1 MSRLPSPVQLLNY
14 RYNGA
19 QQTEKPPRRAAL
31 NNLFEVTP
39 FAMGH
44 GGDAIGRHAGKAV
57 FIPYAIPGERIRAEI
72 VEEHKHY
79 ARARL
84 VEVLEPSPVRV
95 TPACPHFGPQG
106 CGGCQLQHI
115 AYSAQV
121 QLKGLIVK
129 DQLQRIG
136 KFEKPPILEPIPDAN
151 GWEYRNH
158 ALFRTTAGGDPGF
171 LIAGSHKVLPITTC
185 PVLHP
190 LLAELYHSLDM
201 TKPNIERLEL
211 RVGTAT
217 GDLMVILQTYDEEP
231 PSLHVD
237 FPLSIV
243 QVRHDTTPTPL
254 VGLDYIREVVKGRE
268 FRISATSFY
277 QVNSGQAGRLIELVL
292 DALDI
297 QSDEKV
303 VDAYCGVGLFTAFL
317 AKKASLVTGIELNRD
332 AVADAI
338 YNLADAENV
347 TLLEGPVAQ
356 ALQQVEGAVDAAV
369 LDPPR
374 TGLDIEALDAL
385 VALSPTRIAYVSCDP
400 ATLARDA
407 RRLVGQGYALA
418 WVQPVDLFPQT
429 FHIENVALFFK
440 SS

>member
-1 MSRLPSPVQLLNY
+1 MSD
-14 RYNGA
+14 
-19 QQTEKPPRRAAL
+19 
-31 NNLFEVTP
+31 LFEVTP

-44 GGDAIGRHAGKAV
+44 GGDAIGRHAGKAI

-72 VEEHKHY
+72 VAEHKHY

-84 VEVLEPSPVRV
+84 MEVLAPSPVRV
-95 TPACPHFGPQG
+95 EPACPHFSAHG
-106 CGGCQLQHI
+106 CGGCQFQHI
-115 AYSAQV
+115 AYPAQV
-121 QLKGLIVK
+121 QLKGLIVR

-136 KFEKPPILEPIPDAN
+136 KFEDPTVLEPLPDEN

-158 ALFRTTAGGDPGF
+158 ALFHTTPDGQLGF
-171 LIAGSHKVLPITTC
+171 LSAGSHEVIRVTEC

-190 LLAELYHSLDM
+190 LLSELYRSLDVVQ
-201 TKPNIERLEL
+201 PNIEQLEL

-217 GDLMVILQTYDEEP
+217 GDLMVLLQTYDEEP
-231 PSLHVD
+231 PALQVD

-243 QVRHDTTPTPL
+243 QVRHDTTPTAL
-254 VGLDYIREVVKGRE
+254 VGLDYINEIIKGRE

-277 QVNSGQAGRLIELVL
+277 QANSPQAAKLVDLVL
-292 DALDI
+292 EALEL
-297 QSDEKV
+297 QPDEQV

-317 AKKASLVTGIELNRD
+317 AEKASLVTGIELNRD
-332 AVADAI
+332 AVADAL

-356 ALQQVEGAVDAAV
+356 ALKMVEQTVDAV
-369 LDPPR
+369 VVDPPR
-374 TGLDIEALDAL
+374 TGLDTEAVDAL
-385 VALSPTRIAYVSCDP
+385 VALAPTRIAYVSCDP

-407 RRLVGQGYALA
+407 RRLANQGYELA

-429 FHIENVALFFK
+429 FHIESVALLFK
-440 SS
+440 KS